1 MSNESIGKISLDME
15 VQGDLDKQ
23 IKEAA
28 ENIGKQIA
36 NAVNKSGL
44 DGQLSR
50 LVNNMTKLLNSNL
63 KKTMD
68 DLSRQI
74 DALLKKMT
82 QVQMPTGK
90 APRKVV
96 LPKRAEMDVNTPR
109 GPPTVAPKTNVGVNT
124 DVLKSQMETIQKE
137 MDLVESKIGGQKQKL
152 AELRKQYDA
161 TFNDKKKNQ
170 LNEQIL
176 KTESS
181 VVRLIKKMDALG
193 LKYSNLEN
201 KMQSATKIKGMPVGN
216 VASESVAPSES
227 TIPKDIARNAS
238 KSFSGLPKLMN
249 TTTKTVNKTANGF
262 HIFGNA
268 TKSAKK
274 SNDYFKNGLGGTMR
288 QMFKWM
294 IVLPMIVKGI
304 TAMAQSLAQS
314 LMTNEQFSNSLAQI
328 KTNLM
333 VAFTPIY
340 QAILPAIN
348 TLMAALAK
356 ASAYVASF
364 ISQLFGKTY
373 QQSFQATQGLIDAK
387 DAMGVYGTASD
398 KAADSVKGAAK
409 ANEVLQRSL
418 MGFDAI
424 NKIDDNSNTDT
435 GDDTGNET
443 VSNAPVLVQPTIDP
457 SMLDAAT
464 IPWVEKFKNV
474 LARIFDPFKEAWA
487 AEGQNTINSMKTALG
502 NVWQLI
508 KDIGESFL
516 DVWTNGSGTLV
527 LTNILQIFQG
537 IFDLIGNIAGGLDE
551 AWNKNETGTAI
562 VQALFDIFNTILGT
576 IRNIISATADWAGK
590 LDFSPLLTSVKKL
603 LEAIAPFTETV
614 GKGLEW
620 FWNNV
625 LLPIAGWA
633 IQTAVPTFLDMLS
646 AALEALNT
654 VLTVLQPLGQ
664 WLFDNLLKPL
674 AEWAGDVFILAMQ
687 TITDLLGQFSTWCTD
702 HQETIQNIVIIVGS
716 FVAAFLLVHGA
727 VQSVVGVIK
736 TAKSVIKTLGAAFQ
750 FLTSPIGIATVAIGA
765 AIAIG
770 VLLWKN
776 WDTIS
781 AKAKEVWEFVKKKF
795 QEFMDFLKNVFTHDW
810 TTEFGVIGKVVNG
823 LLKNITNIVRD
834 IKQVFKGIIDFVVGV
849 FTGDWSRAW
858 DGIKNI
864 LSGVWNSFV
873 DIVKSPLN
881 IVIGLVNGL
890 LYGIEVMV
898 NGIAGALNSISI
910 DLPGWLED
918 LTGFSSIGFDLSYW
932 SAPQIPYLAQGGY
945 VKANTPQL
953 AMIGDNKQHG
963 EIVAPENKMQEMVN
977 AAVKAV
983 AGTGGVSKAELE
995 SIVNNAVT
1003 RIVAALGQMGFYL
1016 DGELLARAVQAIQDG
1031 LDVRY
1036 NPVKVI

>member
-15 VQGDLDKQ
+15 VQDDLDKQ

-74 DALLKKMT
+74 DVLLKKMT

-96 LPKRAEMDVNTPR
+96 LPKKAEMDVNTPR

-201 KMQSATKIKGMPVGN
+201 KMQSATKIKGMPAGN

-238 KSFSGLPKLMN
+238 KNFSGLPKLMN
-249 TTTKTVNKTANGF
+249 TTTKAVNKTANGF

-304 TAMAQSLAQS
+304 TAMAQSLSQS

-328 KTNLM
+328 RTNLM

-443 VSNAPVLVQPTIDP
+443 VSNAPVLVQPSIDP
-457 SMLDAAT
+457 SLLDAAT

-508 KDIGESFL
+508 KDIGKSFL
-516 DVWTNGSGTLV
+516 DVWTNGTGTLV

-537 IFDLIGNIAGGLDE
+537 IFDLIGNIATGLDE
-551 AWNKNETGTAI
+551 AWNKNNTGTAI
-562 VQALFDIFNTILGT
+562 VQALFDIFNTILDT
-576 IRNIISATADWAGK
+576 IKQIISSTAEWAGK
-590 LDFSPLLTSVKKL
+590 LDFSPLLTSVQTL
-603 LEAIAPFTETV
+603 LEAIAPFAETV
-614 GKGLEW
+614 GDGLAW

-646 AALEALNT
+646 AALDALNAI
-654 VLTVLQPLGQ
+654 LTALQPFGI
-664 WLFDNLLKPL
+664 WFYDNLLKPL
-674 AEWAGDVFILAMQ
+674 GEWAGEVFILAMQ
-687 TITDLLGQFSTWCTD
+687 TITDLLKQFSDWCAE
-702 HQETIQNIVIIVGS
+702 HQTTIGNIAIVIGSLVTAFFAVKTTVDLVTGVLSTVGN
-716 FVAAFLLVHGA
+716 AF
-727 VQSVVGVIK
+727 K
-736 TAKSVIKTLGAAFQ
+736 

-795 QEFMDFLKNVFTHDW
+795 QEFMDFLKNVFTKDW
-810 TTEFGVIGKVVNG
+810 TTEFGVIGKVING
-823 LLKNITNIVRD
+823 LLKNITNIVDD
-834 IKQVFKGIIDFVVGV
+834 IKKVFKGIIDFVVGV

-864 LSGVWNSFV
+864 LSGVWNGFV
-873 DIVKSPLN
+873 DIVRSPIN

-918 LTGFSSIGFDLSYW
+918 LTGYSSIGFNLSYW

-953 AMIGDNKQHG
+953 AMIGDNKRHG
-963 EIVAPENKMQEMVN
+963 EIVAPEDKMQAMVD

-995 SIVNNAVT
+995 SIINNAVM

>member
-15 VQGDLDKQ
+15 VQDDLDKQ

-74 DALLKKMT
+74 DVLLKKMT

-96 LPKRAEMDVNTPR
+96 LPKKAEMDVNTPR

-201 KMQSATKIKGMPVGN
+201 KMQSATKIKGMPAGN

-238 KSFSGLPKLMN
+238 KNFSGLPKLMN
-249 TTTKTVNKTANGF
+249 TTTKAVNKTANGF

-304 TAMAQSLAQS
+304 TAMAQSLSQS

-328 KTNLM
+328 RTNLM

-443 VSNAPVLVQPTIDP
+443 VSNAPVLVQPSIDP
-457 SMLDAAT
+457 SLLDAAT

-687 TITDLLGQFSTWCTD
+687 TITDLLKNFSDWCLENPD
-702 HQETIQNIVIIVGS
+702 TIQNIAIIVAS
-716 FVAAFLLVHGA
+716 FFAAWKLTTFVSGIVDA
-727 VQSVVGVIK
+727 I
-736 TAKSVIKTLGAAFQ
+736 AKAGGL
-750 FLTSPIGIATVAIGA
+750 IGILKKLGSGFNPVVLSIGA

>member
-28 ENIGKQIA
+28 ENIGRQIA

-50 LVNNMTKLLNSNL
+50 LVNNVTKLLNSNL

-68 DLSRQI
+68 NLSRQI

-82 QVQMPTGK
+82 QVQVPTGK

-109 GPPTVAPKTNVGVNT
+109 APPTMAPKTNVGVNT
-124 DVLKSQMETIQKE
+124 DVLKSQMETIEKE

-152 AELRKQYDA
+152 AELRRQYEA
-161 TFNDKKKNQ
+161 TFNDKKRNQ

-181 VVRLIKKMDALG
+181 IVRLINKMDALG
-193 LKYSNLEN
+193 LKYNNLES
-201 KMQSATKIKGMPVGN
+201 KMQSATKIKGMPTENAAFKKVMPT
-216 VASESVAPSES
+216 ESAIS
-227 TIPKDIARNAS
+227 KDAARSAS
-238 KSFSGLPKLMN
+238 KSFAGLPKLMN
-249 TTTKTVNKTANGF
+249 ATTKAASKTTKGF
-262 HIFGNA
+262 HLFGSA
-268 TKSAKK
+268 AKSAKK
-274 SNDYFKNGLGGTMR
+274 NNDYFKNGLGGTMR

-304 TAMAQSLAQS
+304 TAMARSLSQS

-373 QQSFQATQGLIDAK
+373 QQSYQATQGLIDAK

-409 ANEVLQRSL
+409 ANEILQRSL

-443 VSNAPVLVQPTIDP
+443 LSNAPVLVQPSIDP
-457 SMLDAAT
+457 SLLDAAT

-502 NVWQLI
+502 YVWQLI
-508 KDIGESFL
+508 KDIGKSFL

-537 IFDLIGNIAGGLDE
+537 IFNLVGNIAAGLDE

-562 VQALFDIFNTILGT
+562 VQALFDIFNTILDT
-576 IRNIISATADWAGK
+576 IKQIISSTAEWAGE
-590 LDFSPLLTSVKKL
+590 LDFSPLLTSVQTL
-603 LEAIAPFTETV
+603 LEAIAPFAETV
-614 GKGLEW
+614 GDGLAW
-620 FWNNV
+620 FWDNV

-646 AALEALNT
+646 AALGALNAI
-654 VLTVLQPLGQ
+654 LTALQPLGQ

-674 AEWAGDVFILAMQ
+674 GEWAGDVFITAMQ
-687 TITDLLGQFSTWCTD
+687 TITDLLKKFSDWCAE
-702 HQETIQNIVIIVGS
+702 HQTTIGNIAIIIGSLATAFFAVKTTVDLVTGVLSTVGN
-716 FVAAFLLVHGA
+716 AF
-727 VQSVVGVIK
+727 K
-736 TAKSVIKTLGAAFQ
+736 
-750 FLTSPIGIATVAIGA
+750 FLTSPVGIATLAIGA

-776 WDTIS
+776 WDEIS
-781 AKAKEVWEFVKKKF
+781 AKAKEVWESVKKKF
-795 QEFMDFLKNVFTHDW
+795 QEFMDFLKNVFTRDW
-810 TTEFGVIGKVVNG
+810 TTELGVIGKVING
-823 LLKNITNIVRD
+823 LLKNITNIVDD
-834 IKQVFKGIIDFVVGV
+834 IKQVFKGVIDFVAGV

-864 LSGVWNSFV
+864 LSGVWNGFV
-873 DIVKSPLN
+873 DIVKSPIN
-881 IVIGLVNGL
+881 IVIGLINGL
-890 LYGIEVMV
+890 LYGVETMV
-898 NGIAGALNSISI
+898 NGVASALNGISI

-918 LTGFSSIGFDLSYW
+918 LTGYSSIGFNLPYW

-953 AMIGDNKQHG
+953 AMIGDNKRHG
-963 EIVAPENKMQEMVN
+963 EIVAPEDKMQAMVN

-983 AGTGGVSKAELE
+983 AGSGGVSKAELE
-995 SIVNNAVT
+995 SIINNAVM

-1036 NPVKVI
+1036 NPVKMI

>member
-15 VQGDLDKQ
+15 VQENLDEQ

-28 ENIGKQIA
+28 ANIGKQIA
-36 NAVNKSGL
+36 NAINKSGL
-44 DGQLSR
+44 DGQLSK

-68 DLSRQI
+68 NLSRQI

-109 GPPTVAPKTNVGVNT
+109 GPPTVTPKTNVGVNT

-176 KTESS
+176 KTEGS

-193 LKYSNLEN
+193 LKYTTLES
-201 KMQSATKIKGMPVGN
+201 KMQSATKLSSLPVDN
-216 VASESVAPSES
+216 IVPNDVA
-227 TIPKDIARNAS
+227 KNAS
-238 KSFSGLPKLMN
+238 KSFAGLPKLMN
-249 TTTKTVNKTANGF
+249 AVTKSVNKTTAGF
-262 HIFGNA
+262 HLFGSA
-268 TKSAKK
+268 AKSAKK
-274 SNDYFKNGLGGTMR
+274 SNDYFKRGIGSTIR

-304 TAMAQSLAQS
+304 TAMAQSLSQS

-348 TLMAALAK
+348 TLMSALSK

-398 KAADSVKGAAK
+398 KAADSVKGTAK
-409 ANEVLQRSL
+409 ANEMLQRSL

-424 NKIDDNSNTDT
+424 NKLDDDKGA
-435 GDDTGNET
+435 GDDTGNEP
-443 VSNAPVLVQPTIDP
+443 VSNAPVLVHPSIDP

-508 KDIGESFL
+508 KDIGKSFL
-516 DVWTNGSGTLV
+516 DVWTNGTGTLV

-537 IFDLIGNIAGGLDE
+537 IFDLIGNIATGLDE
-551 AWNKNETGTAI
+551 AWNKNNTGTAI

-716 FVAAFLLVHGA
+716 FVAAFLLVQGA

-795 QEFMDFLKNVFTHDW
+795 QEFMDFLKNVFTKDW
-810 TTEFGVIGKVVNG
+810 TTEFGVIGKVING
-823 LLKNITNIVRD
+823 LLKNITNIVDD
-834 IKQVFKGIIDFVVGV
+834 IKKVFKGVIDFVAGV

-864 LSGVWNSFV
+864 LSGVWNAIV
-873 DIVKSPLN
+873 DIVRSPIN
-881 IVIGLVNGL
+881 IVIGLINGL

-918 LTGFSSIGFDLSYW
+918 LTGYSSIGFNLSYW

-953 AMIGDNKQHG
+953 AMIGDNKRHG
-963 EIVAPENKMQEMVN
+963 EIVAPEDKMQAMVD

-995 SIVNNAVT
+995 SIINNAVM
-1003 RIVAALGQMGFYL
+1003 RFISAVSQMGFYL

-1031 LDVRY
+1031 LDMRY

>member
-1 MSNESIGKISLDME
+1 ME

-28 ENIGKQIA
+28 ANIGKQIS
-36 NAVNKSGL
+36 NAISRSGL
-44 DGQLSR
+44 DGQLTQ
-50 LVNNMTKLLNSNL
+50 LVNNMTKLLNYNL
-63 KKTMD
+63 QKTMNN
-68 DLSRQI
+68 LSKQI

-82 QVQMPTGK
+82 QVQIPTGK

-109 GPPTVAPKTNVGVNT
+109 GPPTAAPKVNVGLNS
-124 DVLKSQMETIQKE
+124 DMIKSQMETIEKE
-137 MDLVESKIGGQKQKL
+137 MDLIESKIGGQKKKL
-152 AELRKQYDA
+152 TELRKQYEA
-161 TFNDKKKNQ
+161 TFNEKRKNQ

-176 KTESS
+176 KTENSI
-181 VVRLIKKMDALG
+181 VQLIKKMDVLG
-193 LKYSNLEN
+193 LRYTKLES
-201 KMQSATKIKGMPVGN
+201 KMQSATKIKGMPT
-216 VASESVAPSES
+216 ESISLKNAIPSS
-227 TIPKDIARNAS
+227 VVPKDISKNAS
-238 KSFSGLPKLMN
+238 KGLSGLPRLMSS
-249 TTTKTVNKTANGF
+249 VSKTATKSAVGF
-262 HIFGNA
+262 RLFGNA

-274 SNDYFKNGLGGTMR
+274 NNDYFKNGLGGTIR

-304 TAMAQSLAQS
+304 TAMAQSLYQS

-348 TLMAALAK
+348 TLMTALAK

-409 ANEVLQRSL
+409 ANEVLKRSL

-424 NKIDDNSNTDT
+424 NKLDDSSNADT
-435 GDDTGNET
+435 GTDEDGT
-443 VSNAPVLVQPTIDP
+443 VSNAPVLVQPSIDP
-457 SMLDAAT
+457 SILDATT
-464 IPWVEKFKNV
+464 IPWVEKFKNI
-474 LARIFDPFKEAWA
+474 LSKIFDPFKEAWA

-508 KDIGESFL
+508 KDIGKSFL
-516 DVWTNGSGTLV
+516 DVWTNGTGTLV

-537 IFDLIGNIAGGLDE
+537 IFDLIGNIAAGLDE
-551 AWNKNETGTAI
+551 AWNKNNTGTAI
-562 VQALFDIFNTILGT
+562 VQALFDIFNTILDT
-576 IRNIISATADWAGK
+576 INQIIGATADWAK
-590 LDFSPLLTSVKKL
+590 ELDFSPLLTSVQTL
-603 LEAIAPFTETV
+603 LEAIAPFAETV
-614 GKGLEW
+614 GDGLSW
-620 FWNNV
+620 FWSNV

-646 AALEALNT
+646 AALGALNA
-654 VLTVLQPLGQ
+654 VLTALQPFGT
-664 WLFDNLLKPL
+664 WFYDNLLKPL
-674 AEWAGDVFILAMQ
+674 GEWAGEVFILAMQ
-687 TITDLLGQFSTWCTD
+687 TITDLLKQFSDWCAE
-702 HQETIQNIVIIVGS
+702 HQTTIGNIAIIIGSLATAFFAVKTTVDLVTGVLSTVGN
-716 FVAAFLLVHGA
+716 AF
-727 VQSVVGVIK
+727 K
-736 TAKSVIKTLGAAFQ
+736 
-750 FLTSPIGIATVAIGA
+750 FLTSPVGIATLAIGA

-776 WDTIS
+776 WDEIS
-781 AKAKEVWEFVKKKF
+781 AKAKEVWESVKKKF
-795 QEFMDFLKNVFTHDW
+795 QEFMDFLKNVFTRDW
-810 TTEFGVIGKVVNG
+810 TTELGVIGKVING
-823 LLKNITNIVRD
+823 LLKNITNIVDD
-834 IKQVFKGIIDFVVGV
+834 IKQVFKGVIDFVAGV

-864 LSGVWNSFV
+864 LSGVWNGFV
-873 DIVKSPLN
+873 DIVKSPIN
-881 IVIGLVNGL
+881 IVIGLINGL
-890 LYGIEVMV
+890 LYGVETMV
-898 NGIAGALNSISI
+898 NGVASALNGISI

-918 LTGFSSIGFDLSYW
+918 LTGYSSIGFNLPYW

-953 AMIGDNKQHG
+953 AMIGDNKRHG
-963 EIVAPENKMQEMVN
+963 EIVAPEDKMQAMVN

-983 AGTGGVSKAELE
+983 AGSGGVSKAELE
-995 SIVNNAVT
+995 SIINNAVM

-1036 NPVKVI
+1036 NPVKMI

>member
-74 DALLKKMT
+74 DVLLKKMT

-90 APRKVV
+90 TPRKVV
-96 LPKRAEMDVNTPR
+96 LPKKAEMDVNTPR

-201 KMQSATKIKGMPVGN
+201 KMQSATKIKGMPAGN

-238 KSFSGLPKLMN
+238 KNFSGLPKLMN
-249 TTTKTVNKTANGF
+249 TTTKAVNKTANGF

-304 TAMAQSLAQS
+304 TAMARSLSQS

-373 QQSFQATQGLIDAK
+373 QQSYQATQGLIDAK

-409 ANEVLQRSL
+409 ANEILQRSL

-443 VSNAPVLVQPTIDP
+443 LSNAPVLVQPSIDP
-457 SMLDAAT
+457 SLLDAAT

-502 NVWQLI
+502 YVWQLI
-508 KDIGESFL
+508 KDIGKSFL

-537 IFDLIGNIAGGLDE
+537 IFNLVGNIAAGLDE

-562 VQALFDIFNTILGT
+562 VQALFDIFNTILDT
-576 IRNIISATADWAGK
+576 IKQIISSTAEWAGE
-590 LDFSPLLTSVKKL
+590 LDFSPLLTSVQTL
-603 LEAIAPFTETV
+603 LEAIAPFAETV
-614 GKGLEW
+614 GDGLAW
-620 FWNNV
+620 FWDNV

-646 AALEALNT
+646 AALGALNAI
-654 VLTVLQPLGQ
+654 LTALQPLGQ

-674 AEWAGDVFILAMQ
+674 GEWAGDVFITAMQ
-687 TITDLLGQFSTWCTD
+687 TITDLLKKFSDWCLENP
-702 HQETIQNIVIIVGS
+702 ETIQNIAIIVAS
-716 FVAAFLLVHGA
+716 FFAAW
-727 VQSVVGVIK
+727 K
-736 TAKSVIKTLGAAFQ
+736 
-750 FLTSPIGIATVAIGA
+750 LTTFVSGIGQAISKAGGLIGILKKLSTGFNPVVLAIGA

-770 VLLWKN
+770 VLIIKN
-776 WDTIS
+776 WDEIS

-810 TTEFGVIGKVVNG
+810 TTEFGIIGKVING
-823 LLKNITNIVRD
+823 LLKNITNIVSD
-834 IKQVFKGIIDFVVGV
+834 IKQVFKGVIDFVAGV

-864 LSGVWNSFV
+864 LSGVWNGFV
-873 DIVKSPLN
+873 DIVKSPIN
-881 IVIGLVNGL
+881 IVIGLINGL
-890 LYGIEVMV
+890 LYAVEVMV
-898 NGIAGALNSISI
+898 NGVAGALNSISI

-918 LTGFSSIGFDLSYW
+918 LTGFSSIGFDLPYW

-953 AMIGDNKQHG
+953 AMIGDNKRYG
-963 EIVAPENKMQEMVN
+963 EIVAPEDKMQEMVN
-977 AAVKAV
+977 AAVRAV
-983 AGTGGVSKAELE
+983 AGSGGVSKAELE
-995 SIVNNAVT
+995 SIVNNAVM
-1003 RIVAALGQMGFYL
+1003 RIVTALGQMGFYL

-1031 LDVRY
+1031 LDMRY

>member
-74 DALLKKMT
+74 DVLLKKMT

-90 APRKVV
+90 TPRKVV
-96 LPKRAEMDVNTPR
+96 LPKKAEMDVNTPR

-201 KMQSATKIKGMPVGN
+201 KMQSATKIKGMPAGN

-238 KSFSGLPKLMN
+238 KNFSGLPKLMN
-249 TTTKTVNKTANGF
+249 TTTKAVNKTANGF

-304 TAMAQSLAQS
+304 TAMAQSLSQS

-328 KTNLM
+328 RTNLM

-348 TLMAALAK
+348 TLMTALAN

-418 MGFDAI
+418 MGFDSI

-435 GDDTGNET
+435 GDDAGNET

-457 SMLDAAT
+457 SILDAAT

-487 AEGQNTINSMKTALG
+487 SEGQNTINSMKTALG

-508 KDIGESFL
+508 KDIGKSFL
-516 DVWTNGSGTLV
+516 DVWTNGTGTLV

-537 IFDLIGNIAGGLDE
+537 IFDLIGNIATGLDE
-551 AWNKNETGTAI
+551 AWNKNNTGTAI
-562 VQALFDIFNTILGT
+562 VQALFDIFNTILDT
-576 IRNIISATADWAGK
+576 IKQIIASTAEWAGK
-590 LDFSPLLTSVKKL
+590 LDFSPLLTSVQTL
-603 LEAIAPFTETV
+603 LEAIAPFAETV
-614 GKGLEW
+614 GDGLAW

-646 AALEALNT
+646 AALGALNA
-654 VLTVLQPLGQ
+654 VLTALQPFGT
-664 WLFDNLLKPL
+664 WFYDNLLKPL
-674 AEWAGDVFILAMQ
+674 GEWAGEVFILAMQ
-687 TITDLLGQFSTWCTD
+687 TITDLLKQFSDWCAE
-702 HQETIQNIVIIVGS
+702 HQTTIGNIAIIIGSLVTAFFAVKTTVDLVTGVLSTVGN
-716 FVAAFLLVHGA
+716 AF
-727 VQSVVGVIK
+727 K
-736 TAKSVIKTLGAAFQ
+736 
-750 FLTSPIGIATVAIGA
+750 FLKSPIGIATLAIGA

-795 QEFMDFLKNVFTHDW
+795 QEFMDFLKNVFTRDW
-810 TTEFGVIGKVVNG
+810 TTEFGVIGKVING

-834 IKQVFKGIIDFVVGV
+834 IKQVFKGVIDFVAGV

-864 LSGVWNSFV
+864 LSGVWNGFV

-918 LTGFSSIGFDLSYW
+918 RTGFSSIGFDLSYW

-953 AMIGDNKQHG
+953 AMIGDNKRHG
-963 EIVAPENKMQEMVN
+963 EIVAPEDKMQAMVD

-995 SIVNNAVT
+995 SIINNAVM
-1003 RIVAALGQMGFYL
+1003 RFISAVSQMGFYL

-1031 LDVRY
+1031 LDMRY

>member
-1 MSNESIGKISLDME
+1 MADESVGKISLDME

-23 IKEAA
+23 IKVAA
-28 ENIGKQIA
+28 ENISRQIA
-36 NAVNKSGL
+36 NTINKSGL
-44 DGQLSR
+44 DGLLTK
-50 LVNNMTKLLNSNL
+50 LVDNMTKLLNSNL

-68 DLSRQI
+68 NLSRQI

-82 QVQMPTGK
+82 QVKMPTDK

-96 LPKRAEMDVNTPR
+96 TPQMAEMNVNTPR
-109 GPPTVAPKTNVGVNT
+109 GPPTVAPKIKAGLNS

-181 VVRLIKKMDALG
+181 IVQLIKKMDVLG
-193 LKYSNLEN
+193 LKYTNLQS
-201 KMQSATKIKGMPVGN
+201 KMQSATKVNGMP
-216 VASESVAPSES
+216 AESVVPNGVVQ
-227 TIPKDIARNAS
+227 KDIVPQNVTKNAS
-238 KSFSGLPKLMN
+238 KSFAGLPKILNN
-249 TTTKTVNKTANGF
+249 TTKAANKTTTGF
-262 HIFGNA
+262 HLFGNA
-268 TKSAKK
+268 AKSAKK
-274 SNDYFKNGLGGTMR
+274 GNDYFKNGLGGTIR

-304 TAMAQSLAQS
+304 TAIAQSLYQS

-348 TLMAALAK
+348 TLMSALSK

-398 KAADSVKGAAK
+398 KAADSVKGTAK
-409 ANEVLQRSL
+409 ANEMLQRSL

-424 NKIDDNSNTDT
+424 NKLDDDKGA
-435 GDDTGNET
+435 GDDTGNEP
-443 VSNAPVLVQPTIDP
+443 VSNAPVLVHPSIDP

-508 KDIGESFL
+508 KDIGKSFL
-516 DVWTNGSGTLV
+516 DVWTNGTGTLV

-537 IFDLIGNIAGGLDE
+537 IFDLIGNIATGLDE
-551 AWNKNETGTAI
+551 AWNKNNTGTAI
-562 VQALFDIFNTILGT
+562 VQALFDIFNTILDT
-576 IRNIISATADWAGK
+576 IKQIISSTAEWAGK
-590 LDFSPLLTSVKKL
+590 LDFSPLLTSVQTL
-603 LEAIAPFTETV
+603 LEAIAPFAETV
-614 GKGLEW
+614 GDGLAW

-646 AALEALNT
+646 AALDALNAI
-654 VLTVLQPLGQ
+654 LTALQPFGI
-664 WLFDNLLKPL
+664 WFYDNLLKPL
-674 AEWAGDVFILAMQ
+674 GEWAGEVFILAMQ
-687 TITDLLGQFSTWCTD
+687 TITDLLKQFSDWCAE
-702 HQETIQNIVIIVGS
+702 HQTTIGNIAIVIGSLVTAFFAVKTTVDLVTGVLSTVGN
-716 FVAAFLLVHGA
+716 AF
-727 VQSVVGVIK
+727 K
-736 TAKSVIKTLGAAFQ
+736 

-795 QEFMDFLKNVFTHDW
+795 QEFMDFLKNVFTKDW
-810 TTEFGVIGKVVNG
+810 TTEFGVIGKVING
-823 LLKNITNIVRD
+823 LLKNITNIVDD
-834 IKQVFKGIIDFVVGV
+834 IKKVFKGIIDFVVGV

-864 LSGVWNSFV
+864 LSGVWNGFV
-873 DIVKSPLN
+873 DIVRSPIN

-918 LTGFSSIGFDLSYW
+918 LTGYSSIGFNLSYW

-953 AMIGDNKQHG
+953 AMIGDNKRHG
-963 EIVAPENKMQEMVN
+963 EIVAPEDKMQAMVD

-995 SIVNNAVT
+995 SIINNAVM
-1003 RIVAALGQMGFYL
+1003 RFISAVSQMGFYL

-1031 LDVRY
+1031 LDMRY

>member
-1 MSNESIGKISLDME
+1 ME

-28 ENIGKQIA
+28 ANIGKQIS
-36 NAVNKSGL
+36 NAVSRSGL
-44 DGQLSR
+44 DGQLTQ
-50 LVNNMTKLLNSNL
+50 LINNMTKLLNSNL
-63 KKTMD
+63 QKTMNN
-68 DLSRQI
+68 LSKQI

-82 QVQMPTGK
+82 QVQIPTGK

-109 GPPTVAPKTNVGVNT
+109 GPPTAAPKVNVGLNS
-124 DVLKSQMETIQKE
+124 DMIKSQMETIEKE
-137 MDLVESKIGGQKQKL
+137 MDLIESKIGGQKKKL
-152 AELRKQYDA
+152 TELRKQYEA
-161 TFNDKKKNQ
+161 TFNEKRKNQ

-176 KTESS
+176 KTENSI
-181 VVRLIKKMDALG
+181 VQLIKKMDVLG
-193 LKYSNLEN
+193 LRYTKLES
-201 KMQSATKIKGMPVGN
+201 KMQSATKIKGMPT
-216 VASESVAPSES
+216 ESISLKNAIPSS
-227 TIPKDIARNAS
+227 VVPKDISKNAS
-238 KSFSGLPKLMN
+238 KGLSRLPRLMSS
-249 TTTKTVNKTANGF
+249 VGKTATKSAVGF
-262 HIFGNA
+262 RLFGNA

-274 SNDYFKNGLGGTMR
+274 SNDYFKNGIGGTIR

-304 TAMAQSLAQS
+304 TAMAQSLYQS

-348 TLMAALAK
+348 TLMTALAN

-418 MGFDAI
+418 MGFDSI

-435 GDDTGNET
+435 GDDAGNET

-457 SMLDAAT
+457 SILDAAT

-487 AEGQNTINSMKTALG
+487 SEGQNTINSMKTALG

-508 KDIGESFL
+508 KDIGKSFL
-516 DVWTNGSGTLV
+516 DVWTNGTGTLV

-537 IFDLIGNIAGGLDE
+537 IFDLIGNIATGLDE
-551 AWNKNETGTAI
+551 AWNKNNTGTAI
-562 VQALFDIFNTILGT
+562 VQALFDIFNTILDT
-576 IRNIISATADWAGK
+576 ISQIIGATADWAK
-590 LDFSPLLTSVKKL
+590 ELDFSPLLTSVQTL
-603 LEAIAPFTETV
+603 LEAIAPFAETV
-614 GKGLEW
+614 GDGLSW
-620 FWNNV
+620 FWSNV

-646 AALEALNT
+646 AALDALDS
-654 VLTVLQPLGQ
+654 VLVALQPFGQ

-674 AEWAGDVFILAMQ
+674 GEWAGEVFILAMQ
-687 TITDLLGQFSTWCTD
+687 TITDLLKTFSDWCSENQTTVENIALAFGAFIAVITVGQVISGISTFITNLGGI
-702 HQETIQNIVIIVGS
+702 TGALSLLKGGIGKIVG
-716 FVAAFLLVHGA
+716 A
-727 VQSVVGVIK
+727 
-736 TAKSVIKTLGAAFQ
+736 LGGP
-750 FLTSPIGIATVAIGA
+750 LTIAIGA

-776 WDTIS
+776 WDEIS

-795 QEFMDFLKNVFTHDW
+795 QEFMDFLKNVFTRDW
-810 TTEFGVIGKVVNG
+810 TTELGVIGKVING
-823 LLKNITNIVRD
+823 LLKNITNIVSD
-834 IKQVFKGIIDFVVGV
+834 IKQVFKGIIDFVAGI

-873 DIVKSPLN
+873 DIVKSPIN
-881 IVIGLVNGL
+881 IVIGLINGL
-890 LYGIEVMV
+890 LYGVETMV
-898 NGIAGALNSISI
+898 NGVASALNGISI
-910 DLPGWLED
+910 DLPEWLED
-918 LTGFSSIGFDLSYW
+918 LTGYSSIGFNLPYW

-953 AMIGDNKQHG
+953 AMIGDNKRHG
-963 EIVAPENKMQEMVN
+963 EIVAPEDKMQAMVN

-983 AGTGGVSKAELE
+983 AGSGGVSKAELE
-995 SIVNNAVT
+995 SVINNAVM

-1036 NPVKVI
+1036 NPVKMI